1 MSLDFG
7 QNPPTAEALENA
19 ALFAAAEQ
27 KKKTADAAYAAK
39 PGVPVKPLR
48 KKLVARFVDE
58 VSPLLSRRKPTAVD
72 RMSGNFQ
79 SVRSFLGD
87 FAGAAAKGKNRAQK
101 AKNLKAVDKKNT
113 KKGKKPE
120 ASPAENKKG
129 KKPEASAAEKAQKA
143 KTKKCKDPKPT
154 RAEQLLGDWGK
165 PMEGGSPAFK
175 RPAAKK
181 GRATKTHV
189 LAKRTVGD
197 ELLQLMNNTGSGK
210 EAMSPEPEQP
220 PSPPPFERIEPEIST
235 GEGSV
240 SQALSKPRS
249 KSTAKPAH
257 LIQNGAG
264 GAGGA
269 GGSASSA
276 EVQAAATGTKAAG
289 SKKAAKT
296 APRRKRQSWKTA
308 DEKKNEKIRKENA
321 QKRYEVA
328 LFCEN
333 FAEEY
338 KKVNDAAKKIRQALF
353 KKNLDKMQKERDDAL
368 AAMQKAQG
376 KDGFK
381 AAEADFKLKNFIYDR
396 EIMATDLAVRGADGL
411 ETEHKRVWDE
421 YVARKKREA
430 AAAKKAEEKQDTE
443 SESESEKE
451 DEEPRS
457 DDLGAKTNGFG
468 FGF

>member
-1 MSLDFG
+1 MLVHSKCTLKMSQMSLDFG
-7 QNPPTAEALENA
+7 ENPPNADAQQNA

-39 PGVPVKPLR
+39 QGQPAKPLR
-48 KKLVARFVDE
+48 KKLQARFVGDATP
-58 VSPLLSRRKPTAVD
+58 VKSRRKPKNVE
-72 RMSGNFQ
+72 RMSPNFQ
-79 SVRSFLGD
+79 SVRFFASD
-87 FAGAAAKGKNRAQK
+87 FAGAAAKCKNRVQKAKKAQK
-101 AKNLKAVDKKNT
+101 AAKKAKST
-113 KKGKKPE
+113 E
-120 ASPAENKKG
+120 ASP
-129 KKPEASAAEKAQKA
+129 AEKAQKA